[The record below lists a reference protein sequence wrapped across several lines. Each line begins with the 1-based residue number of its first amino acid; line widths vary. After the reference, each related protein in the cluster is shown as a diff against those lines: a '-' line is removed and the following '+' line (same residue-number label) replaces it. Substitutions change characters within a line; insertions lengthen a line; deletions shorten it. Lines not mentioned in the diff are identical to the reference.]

1 LLTQVSRFD
10 PWKDPLG
17 VIDAYRI
24 VKDRFPAVQLALV
37 GSMAHDDPE
46 GWDYYNRTVEYAA
59 GDPDIYI
66 LSNMNNVGAV
76 EVNAFQ
82 VHSAAVVQKSIKEG
96 FGLTVAEA
104 LWKSRPTVARG
115 GGGLATALRAL
126 ARTHEVTWIASAMT
140 GEDRAVAAESGGQPF
155 DEQAR
160 DGSSYRLRLVAHD
173 EDAYRGFYDVVA
185 NGTLWFLQHYL
196 W

>member
-1 LLTQVSRFD
+1 MSRRLIVVSNRG
-10 PWKDPLG
+10 PLSFMR
-17 VIDAYRI
+17 D
-24 VKDRFPAVQLALV
+24 
-37 GSMAHDDPE
+37 H
-46 GWDYYNRTVEYAA
+46 A
-59 GDPDIYI
+59 G
-66 LSNMNNVGAV
+66 
-76 EVNAFQ
+76 ER
-82 VHSAAVVQKSIKEG
+82 
-96 FGLTVAEA
+96 VA
-104 LWKSRPTVARG
+104 RRG

-185 NGTLWFLQHYL
+185 
-196 W
+196 